1 MRCSVEPSSQPLL
14 WSPEQSGDREW
25 MLRALGQAR
34 RAAQL
39 GEVPIGCI
47 VVRQGVELATA
58 HDSKEL
64 LKDPSGHAEVN
75 AIRRAAEISGDWR
88 LDGSDLY
95 VTLEPC
101 PMCLGVIL
109 HARIRRLIYGAS
121 NRRWSLG
128 ETGLHSI
135 LQNPVFN
142 HFVQITKGVA
152 EEECAGLL
160 KETFRRY
167 RGERIPQ
174 KRL

>member
-1 MRCSVEPSSQPLL
+1 VEPSNSALEWTPAQPRDAEL
-14 WSPEQSGDREW
+14 
-25 MLRALGQAR
+25 MFRALGQAQ

-47 VVRQGVELATA
+47 VVRQGVELASA

-75 AIRRAAEISGDWR
+75 ALRRSAEIIGDWR
-88 LDGSDLY
+88 LDGCDLY

-128 ETGLHSI
+128 ESGIQSI
-135 LQNPVFN
+135 LQNPSFN
-142 HFVQITKGVA
+142 HQVLVTRGVC
-152 EEECAGLL
+152 EQECATLL

-167 RGERIPQ
+167 RGERIPHQ
-174 KRL
+174 DS